1 MDICEAGAAEN
12 EKVLLLSA
20 DAERDDATAAADTN
34 EKLPT
39 LEGAAA
45 DDTRAV
51 AGVNEKLAAEL
62 TKPDDMDDDDDN
74 GVKENVLPVLTDVDT
89 AAQI

>member
-1 MDICEAGAAEN
+1 MDVCEAGAAEN

-20 DAERDDATAAADTN
+20 DAERDDAAAAAGTN

-39 LEGAAA
+39 LGAAA

-51 AGVNEKLAAEL
+51 TGANEKLAAEL

-74 GVKENVLPVLTDVDT
+74 AVKENVLPVLTDVDT

>member
-51 AGVNEKLAAEL
+51 TGANEKLAAEL

>member
-1 MDICEAGAAEN
+1 MDVCEAGAAEN

-20 DAERDDATAAADTN
+20 DAERDDAAAAAGTN

-51 AGVNEKLAAEL
+51 TGANEKLAAEL
-62 TKPDDMDDDDDN
+62 TKPDDMDDDDN

-89 AAQI
+89 AAPI